1 MRIISLLLALLIG
14 ILIAVIAIINND
26 IVTVNYLLGEM
37 NLTLFMLILGSAL
50 AGAMFMVFLSLFRSI
65 HKYMKSQGDCD
76 YKKVLEER
84 IKLLESQ
91 TRELEGELSKQ
102 QQELKEAAE
111 KAYADLKS
119 EKKDLEEE
127 LKMKPKEH
135 NDITL

>member
-1 MRIISLLLALLIG
+1 MRTISLLLALLIG
-14 ILIAVIAIINND
+14 ILIAVIAIVNND

-65 HKYMKSQGDCD
+65 HKYMKSQGDRD

>member
-65 HKYMKSQGDCD
+65 HKYMKSQGDRD